1 VHGAAPPQ
9 RGGILDKPV
18 TTTAA
23 GTADISYED
32 LYARW
37 EQGNW
42 SAGEIDFSGD
52 RAGWEAL
59 TDLQRRSMRWQFAMF
74 FNGEDAVTDNLSPYI
89 DAAPKEEQ
97 KYFLA
102 TQQVDEARHTVFFA
116 RFFSEVLG
124 VTGSVAEGLA
134 ACQPELNWG
143 YRRVFDRLDEM
154 ADELR
159 RDQSLPKF
167 AQAITMYHLV
177 VEASLAQPG
186 QHFIEDYVDRIGTMP
201 GFLEGMRNV
210 ARDEQRHIAF
220 GVKTLSELFEA
231 SDECRQAVAEL
242 LAEVMPATPGVFA
255 PPGFDRRYTEDLGFT
270 LEEIYAFG
278 FRSFESKLRAAGMT
292 LDELPAGTL
301 PLDLDAPH
309 EERAATMVRMLELGL
324 TADPTIPP
332 KSDDEAQELLF
343 HALERSADTSALNG
357 HKLTIQWRFD
367 DAPPWHVRVDASG
380 ARATRGEDPD
390 AAVTLSSSWRDW
402 LDVTHGR
409 ADPRAA
415 VLRRKLRAR
424 GSPLALWRMQRI
436 FPR

>member
-1 VHGAAPPQ
+1 
-9 RGGILDKPV
+9 V
-18 TTTAA
+18 TTTV

-32 LYARW
+32 LYSRW

-42 SAGEIDFSGD
+42 SANEIDFSRDGE
-52 RAGWEAL
+52 GWGAL

-74 FNGEDAVTDNLSPYI
+74 FYGEDSVTDNLSPYI
-89 DAAPKEEQ
+89 DAAPREEQ

-116 RFFSEVLG
+116 RFFREVLG
-124 VTGSVAEGLA
+124 VEGSVADGLA
-134 ACQPELNWG
+134 SCQPELNWG
-143 YRRVFDRLDEM
+143 YRTVFSRLDRM

-177 VEASLAQPG
+177 VEAALAQPG

-201 GFLEGMRNV
+201 GFLEGMQNV

-220 GVKTLSELFEA
+220 GVKTLSELFAE
-231 SDECRQAVAEL
+231 SDECKAAVGEL

-255 PPGFDRRYTEDLGFT
+255 PPGFDRRYAEDLGFT

-278 FRSFESKLRAAGMT
+278 FRSFESKLRAAGMS
-292 LDELPAGTL
+292 LQELPVGAL
-301 PLDLDAPH
+301 PLDLEAPH
-309 EERAATMVRMLELGL
+309 EERARTMVRMLELGL
-324 TADPTIPP
+324 TADPTIDSA
-332 KSDDEAQELLF
+332 SDEEAQRLLF

-357 HKLTIQWRFD
+357 HRLTVQWRFD
-367 DAPPWHVRVDASG
+367 DADPWHLRVDASG
-380 ARATRGEDPD
+380 ARATPGEDPD
-390 AAVTLSSSWRDW
+390 AAVTISSGWRDW
-402 LDVTHGR
+402 LDFTHGR
-409 ADPRAA
+409 LGPRSA
-415 VLRRKLRAR
+415 VLRRKVRPR
-424 GSPLALWRMQRI
+424 GSPLALWRLQRV